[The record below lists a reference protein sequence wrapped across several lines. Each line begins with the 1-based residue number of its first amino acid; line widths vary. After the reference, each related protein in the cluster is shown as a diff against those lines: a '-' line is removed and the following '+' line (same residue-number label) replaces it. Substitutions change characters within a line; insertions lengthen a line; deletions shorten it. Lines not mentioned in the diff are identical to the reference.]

1 MISSLSRFSEA
12 DGDGSPFLHKDSGKK
27 MINSASQSSTLETNH
42 TDFLSSEKE
51 STAEVF
57 GENGDS
63 MKTDNLHGILLVSPD
78 YVVSPK
84 CEVPPNNPAS
94 GYANNSQ
101 PTKLKN
107 LNLMQNKAKLEKE
120 VADLLP
126 GLTLKFRHPVA
137 S

>member
-1 MISSLSRFSEA
+1 ML
-12 DGDGSPFLHKDSGKK
+12 
-27 MINSASQSSTLETNH
+27 NSASQSSPLETNH

-57 GENGDS
+57 GENGDCV
-63 MKTDNLHGILLVSPD
+63 KTDNLPGILLVSPNCLM
-78 YVVSPK
+78 SPK
-84 CEVPPNNPAS
+84 CEVPPNIPAS
-94 GYANNSQ
+94 GYVNNSQ

-126 GLTLKFRHPVA
+126 GLTLKFRNPVA